1 MAVGETML
9 TIIMLVVI
17 IIRIVVTMVLSI
29 KITITMVLSIMI
41 MLVIMIIRIM
51 VIMALSMKIMLIRN
65 NINNSSNLENLFKH
79 SRDRHLALVTKHNL
93 VSVDPNQTGWTDIR
107 TLVNM

>member
-1 MAVGETML
+1 MSNLYIYTFMCVCKLAKYVRNY
-9 TIIMLVVI
+9 VVFWKNLHS
-17 IIRIVVTMVLSI
+17 RQ
-29 KITITMVLSIMI
+29 KIYTTAGRDGRDKFQVC
-41 MLVIMIIRIM
+41 
-51 VIMALSMKIMLIRN
+51 MLIRN